1 MAADERLRRTMMFV
15 PGNNPGLIKDA
26 GIFGVDSI
34 MFDLEDAVN
43 MNEKDSARYLVYEAL
58 QTFDYGNAELVVRI
72 NGLDT
77 PFYENDIKAM
87 VKAGIDV
94 IRLPK
99 TESADMVH
107 ELENLVEAAEKEFG
121 REVGSTH
128 LMAAIESAMG
138 VVNAYE
144 IASASDRMI
153 GIALSA
159 EDYTTDMKTH
169 RYPDGRELSYARNAI
184 LHAARAAKIAAFDTV
199 FTNLD
204 DEEGFIRETEY
215 IHQLGFDGKSL
226 INPRQIAPVN
236 KVYQPTQKEIINAQN
251 VMAAIEEAK
260 RKGSGVIAMNGQ
272 MVDRPVVLR
281 AERVMML
288 AKANN
293 LIDAEG
299 NYIEE

>member
-99 TESADMVH
+99 TENVDMIH

-169 RYPDGRELSYARNAI
+169 RYPDGQELLYARNAI

-204 DEEGFIRETEY
+204 DEEGFIRETKL

-236 KVYQPTQKEIINAQN
+236 KVYAPTQKEILNAQN

-299 NYIEE
+299 NYIGE